1 MKKMFKKVKAHF
13 SKKMKD
19 QSGQGMLEYILLV
32 VVIVGLVFFLKAP
45 LTEQVTKVKDQL
57 SNSVGQI
64 LGN

>member
-32 VVIVGLVFFLKAP
+32 VVIVGLVFILKAP
-45 LTEQVTKVKDQL
+45 LKDQVESIQSKL
-57 SNSVGQI
+57 KESVGSI
-64 LGN
+64 LQ